1 MFELFKCAV
10 LSTNISNL
18 TQLNRQCILEMLG
31 AQAHTDSCTEPVG
44 ALKSRRERLRKN
56 SPIGQ
61 LKLWKRRIVPRCF
74 VFFVASDS
82 SHNAIYYVEVDAS
95 GPP

>member
-18 TQLNRQCILEMLG
+18 TQLNRKCILEMLG

-44 ALKSRRERLRKN
+44 ALKSRL
-56 SPIGQ
+56 
-61 LKLWKRRIVPRCF
+61 
-74 VFFVASDS
+74 
-82 SHNAIYYVEVDAS
+82 
-95 GPP
+95 